1 MPCLFGDATNSEL
14 EIDYLL
20 LVRDVFDFAVE
31 VLLASGRIDDLKAA
45 TRSADQ
51 AAEIEKARLEAM
63 HRRLTEALGPDA
75 DGPDGPASRC
85 AEAIS
90 RACRGAVDD
99 EIRRL
104 DVELSRERDM
114 SDKTARRER
123 KQVERA
129 LEKLLLVPHP
139 LPASHSDLELVLSG
153 ELGYSATL
161 RARAD
166 YGVEVLLDYDI
177 PEQNLFAAPVRVL
190 QLAPSM
196 EIHVPE
202 ERGWISKKI
211 KPVRHKLG
219 KHFIAGL
226 RHGPSRIILSL
237 REEAAIG
244 SAGFDL
250 MLDADWPAPRV
261 VPVAAGVEADLT
273 DAHQLD
279 ADDEAVVRELL
290 TTLVD
295 AADAVRAHPSQLLEA
310 KLDGAPLVDAEDV
323 TTVVDRLLEL
333 MAPTVRE
340 IATHSPQDGELVLK
354 RNLGGDRREEIY
366 VSVEELLAKLEP
378 LTPEQR
384 ECFRPLGIL
393 GGRPAARQTIPAPV
407 PPPAP
412 EPKPPVSDTEPTR
425 PEAKPKTSEAR
436 PKAPE
441 AKAKVPEAKPARAAQ
456 APARRAPAKPPV
468 ATLPARP
475 PGAAKVPRGTGAAK
489 AVGRADAPKP
499 PRRMARPSQPPPPK
513 PAQRPTPHLPSVIID
528 DDEPTAVAPAPGMR
542 LPRAESEPAHN

>member
-31 VLLASGRIDDLKAA
+31 VLLAAGRIDDLSAA
-45 TRSADQ
+45 LRSADQ
-51 AAEIEKARLEAM
+51 TVEIEKARLESM

-75 DGPDGPASRC
+75 DGPEGPASRC

-104 DVELSRERDM
+104 DAELAREKDL

-139 LPASHSDLELVLSG
+139 LPAAEGELELVLSG
-153 ELGYSATL
+153 ELGYSATM
-161 RARAD
+161 RARAE
-166 YGVEVLLDYDI
+166 YGLDVLVEHDI
-177 PEQNLFAAPVRVL
+177 PAQNLFAAPVRAL
-190 QLAPSM
+190 QLAPNL

-211 KPVRHKLG
+211 KPVRHRLG

-226 RHGPSRIILSL
+226 RHGPSRITLSL
-237 REEAAIG
+237 REEATIG

-250 MLDADWPAPRV
+250 MLDADWTSPRV
-261 VPVAAGVEADLT
+261 VPVAAGAEVNLA

-279 ADDEAVVRELL
+279 SDDEVVVRELL
-290 TTLVD
+290 TTVVD
-295 AADAVRAHPSQLLEA
+295 AADSVRAHPSSLLEA
-310 KLDGAPLVDAEDV
+310 RLDGVALADSEEATALVN
-323 TTVVDRLLEL
+323 RLLEL

-354 RNLGGDRREEIY
+354 RNLGGDHRREEIY
-366 VSVEELLAKLEP
+366 VSVEELLSKLEP

-384 ECFRPLGIL
+384 EFFRPLGIL
-393 GGRPAARQTIPAPV
+393 GARPSARQTMPAPV
-407 PPPAP
+407 PPPTPA
-412 EPKPPVSDTEPTR
+412 EPKPARPAPTPSHESKPARPGPVESKPASQEPASERAPTR
-425 PEAKPKTSEAR
+425 PVA
-436 PKAPE
+436 
-441 AKAKVPEAKPARAAQ
+441 ARAAKPSV
-456 APARRAPAKPPV
+456 AVVPAR
-468 ATLPARP
+468 LPA
-475 PGAAKVPRGTGAAK
+475 AAVPARGTGSASASSPE
-489 AVGRADAPKP
+489 GSP
-499 PRRMARPSQPPPPK
+499 PRRRIARPSQPQPARD
-513 PAQRPTPHLPSVIID
+513 AQRPGPKLPSVIVE
-528 DDEPTAVAPAPGMR
+528 DEEDTAVARAPGIR
-542 LPRAESEPAHN
+542 PPRAESEPAHN

>member
-45 TRSADQ
+45 MRSADQ

-104 DVELSRERDM
+104 DVELARERDL
-114 SDKTARRER
+114 SEKTARRER

-139 LPASHSDLELVLSG
+139 LPASDSELELVLSG

-161 RARAD
+161 RARSS

-177 PEQNLFAAPVRVL
+177 PEHNLFAAPVRVL
-190 QLAPSM
+190 QLSPSM

-226 RHGPSRIILSL
+226 RHGPSRIVLSL

-244 SAGFDL
+244 AAGFDL

-261 VPVAAGVEADLT
+261 VPVAAGVEADLA

-279 ADDEAVVRELL
+279 SDDEAVVRELL

-295 AADAVRAHPSQLLEA
+295 AADAVRPHPSQLLEA
-310 KLDGAPLVDAEDV
+310 RLDGAPLVDADEV

-393 GGRPAARQTIPAPV
+393 GGRPPSRQTIPAPV
-407 PPPAP
+407 PPPTP
-412 EPKPPVSDTEPTR
+412 SEPRSPVSETEPTR
-425 PEAKPKTSEAR
+425 PEAKPTAR
-436 PKAPE
+436 P
-441 AKAKVPEAKPARAAQ
+441 PEAKPARAAHP
-456 APARRAPAKPPV
+456 PARRDPAARPAKPPV
-468 ATLPARP
+468 AVLPARP
-475 PGAAKVPRGTGAAK
+475 PGAANPRGTGASK
-489 AVGRADAPKP
+489 AVGRPDGKP
-499 PRRMARPSQPPPPK
+499 PRRMARPSQPPASGPP
-513 PAQRPTPHLPSVIID
+513 QRPAPQLPSVIVE
-528 DDEPTAVAPAPGMR
+528 DDEPTAVAPVPGVR

>member
-45 TRSADQ
+45 IRSADQ
-51 AAEIEKARLEAM
+51 AAEIEKARLESM

-104 DVELSRERDM
+104 DAELARERDI

-129 LEKLLLVPHP
+129 LEKLLLVPHS
-139 LPASHSDLELVLSG
+139 LPAADSELELVLSG

-166 YGVEVLLDYDI
+166 YGIEVVLDYDI
-177 PEQNLFAAPVRVL
+177 PEQNLFAAPVRAL
-190 QLAPSM
+190 QLAPSL

-226 RHGPSRIILSL
+226 RHGPSRIVLSL

-250 MLDADWPAPRV
+250 MLDADWSAPRV
-261 VPVAAGVEADLT
+261 VPVAAGTEADLA

-279 ADDEAVVRELL
+279 ADDEVVVRQLL
-290 TTLVD
+290 TTVVD
-295 AADAVRAHPSQLLEA
+295 AADAVRVHPSSLLEA
-310 KLDGAPLVDAEDV
+310 RLDGAPLVDADEV

-366 VSVEELLAKLEP
+366 VSVEELLVKLEP
-378 LTPEQR
+378 LTAEQR

-393 GGRPAARQTIPAPV
+393 GGRPQPRQTIPAAV
-407 PPPAP
+407 PPPSP
-412 EPKPPVSDTEPTR
+412 EP
-425 PEAKPKTSEAR
+425 AR
-436 PKAPE
+436 AT
-441 AKAKVPEAKPARAAQ
+441 EAKPARPTEAKPAHPAQPVAARPAP
-456 APARRAPAKPPV
+456 APARPANPPV
-468 ATLPARP
+468 GAAAPRP
-475 PGAAKVPRGTGAAK
+475 PGAAKLPRGAAET
-489 AVGRADAPKP
+489 VSRSDAPKP
-499 PRRMARPSQPPPPK
+499 PRRLARPSQPPPARPL
-513 PAQRPTPHLPSVIID
+513 QRPAPQLPSVIVE
-528 DDEPTAVAPAPGMR
+528 DDEPTAVAAAPGMH